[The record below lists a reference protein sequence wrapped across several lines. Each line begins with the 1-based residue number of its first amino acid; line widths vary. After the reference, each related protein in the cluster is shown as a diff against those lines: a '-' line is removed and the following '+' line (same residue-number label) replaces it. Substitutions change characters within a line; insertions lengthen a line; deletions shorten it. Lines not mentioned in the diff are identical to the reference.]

1 MEFFIKI
8 TQIRPLLIL
17 TNYPK
22 VFVVLYEVLKEE
34 DSSLIGV
41 SLNGISYLA
50 SSWDCKIALDTP
62 TVSMTCGYE
71 GKYI

>member
-1 MEFFIKI
+1 LEFFIKI
-8 TQIRPLLIL
+8 TQINPHLIL

-41 SLNGISYLA
+41 SLNSITYLA
-50 SSWDCKIALDTP
+50 SSWDCKMALDIP
-62 TVSMTCGYE
+62 TASMTCGYE
-71 GKYI
+71 GK